1 MAPPRW
7 TSAEQLMWL
16 QNEVPMYLQMQKDKK
31 LVQFFELLYPKW
43 FRSEK
48 SPDDNDTNINQS
60 SLDSDAAINEII
72 AKLDHENAIIPISD
86 VEKQSD
92 LDPELA
98 EKLQEWFRNNT
109 KGKTRPGGTL
119 ASKVLSTMLGQCAR
133 GTRDLKE
140 VEVYSQLHYESKVKP
155 LVSEDIRENKLAL
168 PDQRLCAVRHH
179 TSECFAKE
187 SEDVKDVVC
196 VETQCINTARKL
208 GSVAAGDDRTKEEI
222 YRTIQELPIVLGQI
236 FEELSTLTGG
246 WHYSL
251 VMGGPDP
258 FYHHGKTPDGLS
270 FKASTPNFHEQ
281 YLLPFKKHLDHIYGG
296 SSKGTSAPTSIP
308 STPLSTTNLIL
319 TSGRSSPPFF
329 ATDLTLPD
337 DLLDQQHASN
347 VGLPLPQ
354 RPAHF
359 EDISL
364 NTVPQLNRWQGGLHP
379 DLYSFDPAA
388 PIHLDSPIT
397 TWQKEFVSGE
407 NLTMSTALPQVQEP
421 FTLPQFSFPDN
432 ANLLPT
438 HDLSLTDT
446 TPLLHLHQPSP
457 VVFSTQPSPPLS
469 LPLLPLLLPSPEP
482 SLPLAISEPSLPLTM
497 PGPSLP
503 LATPRPSLPL
513 ASPEPSLPLTLL
525 KPSLLLPP
533 PKPSMPLA
541 SPKLSL
547 PLGPL
552 SSPEPSLPLSSPK
565 PSLPLEADQAHWHLI
580 WSHQHVWNRQ
590 SQLRLGAQ
598 DVRDVLQPEQRK
610 PTKLAMPAHSEEK
623 MQCSRG
629 SGTRC
634 RLVLQS

>member
-7 TSAEQLMWL
+7 TSAEQLTWL
-16 QNEVPMYLQMQKDKK
+16 QNEVPTYLQMQKEKK
-31 LVQFFELLYPKW
+31 LVRFFELLYPKW
-43 FRSEK
+43 FSEFPEHMRVWPIGSEN
-48 SPDDNDTNINQS
+48 SPDDNDANIDQS
-60 SLDSDAAINEII
+60 SLDLDVAVNEII
-72 AKLDHENAIIPISD
+72 AELDHENAIIPISD

-98 EKLQEWFRNNT
+98 EVLKDAIKHRRKKLQEWFRNNT

-119 ASKVLSTMLGQCAR
+119 TSKVLSTMLGQRAR

-179 TSECFAKE
+179 TGECFAKE
-187 SEDVKDVVC
+187 SEDVKDEVRI
-196 VETQCINTARKL
+196 ETQRINTARKL

-222 YRTIQELPIVLGQI
+222 YRAIQELPIVLGQI

-281 YLLPFKKHLDHIYGG
+281 YLLPFEKHLDRIYGG
-296 SSKGTSAPTSIP
+296 SSKGTSVPTSIP
-308 STPLSTTNLIL
+308 STPLSTTDLVS

-347 VGLPLPQ
+347 VGPPLPQ

-359 EDISL
+359 EDIGF
-364 NTVPQLNRWQGGLHP
+364 NTAPQLNGWQGGLHP

-388 PIHLDSPIT
+388 PMHLDSPIT
-397 TWQKEFVSGE
+397 AWQKEFVSGE
-407 NLTMSTALPQVQEP
+407 NLTMSTALPQAQEP
-421 FTLPQFSFPDN
+421 FTLPQFSFSDN

-438 HDLSLTDT
+438 RDLSLIGT
-446 TPLLHLHQPSP
+446 TPPLHLRQPSP
-457 VVFSTQPSPPLS
+457 VVSSTQPPPPLS
-469 LPLLPLLLPSPEP
+469 LPLLSLLLPSPEP
-482 SLPLAISEPSLPLTM
+482 SLPLAISKPSLPLTT

-513 ASPEPSLPLTLL
+513 ASPEPSLPLTSL
-525 KPSLLLPP
+525 KPSLLLPLP
-533 PKPSMPLA
+533 EPSMPLS
-541 SPKLSL
+541 SPELSL

-565 PSLPLEADQAHWHLI
+565 PSLPLEADQ
-580 WSHQHVWNRQ
+580 
-590 SQLRLGAQ
+590 GALAP
-598 DVRDVLQPEQRK
+598 DLEPSTCLE
-610 PTKLAMPAHSEEK
+610 PTVTTKA
-623 MQCSRG
+623 RR
-629 SGTRC
+629 SGREGRPST
-634 RLVLQS
+634 